1 MHRAPTALRRRLCAA
16 FADWGIP
23 TAEALVEVRA
33 ALPHIPLIASGGLRS
48 GLDLTKAL
56 ALGADLGGMA
66 GPFLKAADVSAQ
78 AVVELADEFA
88 HVLRIAMFCLGI
100 ATLPSLKGT
109 PALRPIQT
117 PAGDRP

>member
-1 MHRAPTALRRRLCAA
+1 
-16 FADWGIP
+16 
-23 TAEALVEVRA
+23 
-33 ALPHIPLIASGGLRS
+33 
-48 GLDLTKAL
+48 
-56 ALGADLGGMA
+56 
-66 GPFLKAADVSAQ
+66 
-78 AVVELADEFA
+78 VVELADEFA

>member
-1 MHRAPTALRRRLCAA
+1 M
-16 FADWGIP
+16 
-23 TAEALVEVRA
+23 RA
-33 ALPHIPLIASGGLRS
+33 ALPHIPLIASGGLRD

-78 AVVELADEFA
+78 AVAQLAEETA

-100 ATLPSLKGT
+100 TALQDLKGT
-109 PALRPIQT
+109 PALRPVHDSYGEH
-117 PAGDRP
+117 P